1 MLKKRKSSKRLYQYI
16 ILGGLGI
23 LLIYITVFDRS
34 SFLQVIRSKVQ
45 NKKLSSEVSK
55 VQNQNRDLMEKN
67 RNLKE
72 NPAEI
77 EKTAREKVGMQK
89 PNEKVYRFFKEKK

>member
-1 MLKKRKSSKRLYQYI
+1 MLKNRKSSKKLYQYI
-16 ILGGLGI
+16 ILGGIGVLI
-23 LLIYITVFDRS
+23 IYISFFDSS
-34 SFLQVIRSKVQ
+34 SFLKVIKAKIQ
-45 NKKLSSEVSK
+45 NRKLSSEVGK
-55 VQNQNRDLMEKN
+55 VQAQNHILMEKN

-89 PNEKVYRFFKEKK
+89 PNEKVYRFFKDKK